1 METVKKNF
9 YVDDFLKSTATETE
23 AIRLASQLRELL
35 AKGGFRLTKWISNS
49 KEVMESLPESERAT
63 SVKMLDFEKAKIER
77 ALGIQWNVTSDKFGF
92 NITVKERPFTR
103 RGILSIVSSIYDPLG
118 FAAPFIFQ
126 AKLFLQDLCR
136 KKLDWDDVISE
147 EDQKRWNAWLNDLPQ
162 LEKFVFDRCLKPTN
176 FGTITSSQIHNFSD
190 ASQAGYGAV
199 AYLRLTDDRG
209 NTSSSFVM
217 GKSRLAPIKSVTI
230 PRMELSAAVLATR
243 LDKITR

>member
-1 METVKKNF
+1 
-9 YVDDFLKSTATETE
+9 
-23 AIRLASQLRELL
+23 
-35 AKGGFRLTKWISNS
+35 
-49 KEVMESLPESERAT
+49 
-63 SVKMLDFEKAKIER
+63 
-77 ALGIQWNVTSDKFGF
+77 
-92 NITVKERPFTR
+92 
-103 RGILSIVSSIYDPLG
+103 VSSIYDPLG
-118 FAAPFIFQ
+118 FAATFIFQ

-147 EDQKRWNAWLNDLPQ
+147 EGQKRWNAWLNDLPQ
-162 LEKFVFDRCLKPTN
+162 LEKFVIDRCLKPTD

-243 LDKITR
+243 LDKITREELSLPVDQSFFWTDSTCVLRYIENDTKRFQTFVANRVAAIRD